1 MIADAT
7 EDRSEYWNSYYDA
20 CRSRRHTPSQ
30 FAVFVDGELTG
41 PHRIIDIGCGTGRDS
56 IYFAQVGHDVVGVDA
71 SEAAVRGCRAVV
83 DEFSLCAEFVESS
96 ILSDNLA
103 ARLASD
109 RGPTVIYARFFLH
122 AVTEEEEGAFLR
134 LAARLTRPGDILA
147 VEYRTVRDSSGA
159 KVTGT
164 HYRRFIR
171 PSEFQANA
179 IKSGFDVTYAV
190 EGFGYAKYGPDDA
203 YVARDLLRRR

>member
-20 CRSRRHTPSQ
+20 PKSARRTPSQ
-30 FAVFVDGELTG
+30 FAVFVDGELSGT
-41 PHRIIDIGCGTGRDS
+41 HRIIDIGCGTGRDS

-71 SEAAVRGCRAVV
+71 SEAAVRGCRSMT
-83 DEFSLCAEFVESS
+83 DELGLRAKFIESS
-96 ILSDNLA
+96 ILSDDLA
-103 ARLASD
+103 ERLAGN
-109 RGPTVIYARFFLH
+109 RGPTVVYARFFLH
-122 AVTEEEEGAFLR
+122 AVTGEEEAAFLH
-134 LAARLTRPGDILA
+134 LAAGLTQCGDILA
-147 VEYRTVRDSSGA
+147 VEYRTVRDRSGA
-159 KVTGT
+159 KVTGA

-179 IKSGFDVTYAV
+179 IECGFDVTYAV
-190 EGFGYAKYGPDDA
+190 EGFGYAKYGSDDA